1 MLLTRKK
8 TPHAH
13 MEETAAPAAD
23 AAPAE
28 EPTEPAEPITAQTEE
43 GGDQA

>member
-1 MLLTRKK
+1 MMLSRKK
-8 TPHAH
+8 KPHAH
-13 MEETAAPAAD
+13 VEETAAPAAD

-28 EPTEPAEPITAQTEE
+28 EPTEPAEPIAAQTEE